1 VDLVVEE
8 ERAEEERGPNS
19 TSVEELRCTDVVEEE
34 RGVGVEERG
43 TGVEA
48 HAEEGMRC
56 RADTEEGVWWSVWRN
71 DRVKVWGLGCT

>member
-1 VDLVVEE
+1 VDLVV
-8 ERAEEERGPNS
+8 EEERGPNS
-19 TSVEELRCTDVVEEE
+19 TSVEELRCADVEEE

-43 TGVEA
+43 IGVEA